1 MTKKHGTHFVGIGG
15 AGMSGIAKIFLEKGY
30 AVSGSDLAE
39 SDLTEALVKMGA
51 RISYGHSE
59 DAVDGGVGS
68 LVVSSAIPSD
78 NPEIEKARR
87 LGIPIKK
94 RGSVLAEL
102 MDEKRG
108 VAVAGAHGKTTT
120 TSMIALILERCGM
133 DPAFL
138 IGAKF
143 EDLGTNGRWGAGEYM
158 AAEADES
165 DGSFLLL
172 KPWTTVVTN
181 VEDDHLDFYGSRENI
196 RKAFY
201 DFIMKTPAAG
211 KAVLC
216 ADCQVMRDLM
226 PEFVRQVDVCAY
238 GIRNDAT
245 LTARDLVL
253 HPGGSKSRIWMGKQL
268 LGDLEL
274 KAPGE
279 HNVSNSLAALAVGFA
294 CGLDFGSMAD
304 ALSGFSGAKRRFELV
319 GEKDG
324 IRIYDD
330 YAHHPTELRATLQA
344 ARTLKPKRLV
354 VIFQPHR
361 YTRTQNFAKAF
372 ADVLGEAE
380 LLVMTPVYSAGE
392 APIAGVNTEL
402 ILKYF
407 KPDDNREMLF
417 EPDLDAIPELLAPKL
432 RSGDLVMT
440 LGAGNV
446 YSVGRKLYE
455 ML

>member
-1 MTKKHGTHFVGIGG
+1 
-15 AGMSGIAKIFLEKGY
+15 
-30 AVSGSDLAE
+30 
-39 SDLTEALVKMGA
+39 MGA

-59 DAVDGGVGS
+59 DAVDASVGS
-68 LVVSSAIPSD
+68 LTVSSAIPPD
-78 NPEIEKARR
+78 NPEVGKARR

-102 MDEKRG
+102 MDEKKG

-120 TSMIALILERCGM
+120 TSMIALILERCGLN
-133 DPAFL
+133 PAFL
-138 IGAKF
+138 IGAQF

-172 KPWTTVVTN
+172 NPWTTVVTN

-201 DFIMKTPAAG
+201 DFVMKTPAAG

-216 ADCQVMRDLM
+216 TDCQALRDM
-226 PEFVRQVDVCAY
+226 IPEFARQIDVCAY
-238 GIRNDAT
+238 GIRHDAM
-245 LTARDLVL
+245 LTDRDLVL
-253 HPGGSKSRIWMGKQL
+253 HPGGSKSRIWMGKRL
-268 LGDLEL
+268 LGALEL
-274 KAPGE
+274 KTPGE
-279 HNVSNSLAALAVGFA
+279 HNVSDSLAALAVGFA
-294 CGLDFGSMAD
+294 CGLDFESMAD
-304 ALSGFSGAKRRFELV
+304 AL
-319 GEKDG
+319 
-324 IRIYDD
+324 
-330 YAHHPTELRATLQA
+330 
-344 ARTLKPKRLV
+344 
-354 VIFQPHR
+354 
-361 YTRTQNFAKAF
+361 
-372 ADVLGEAE
+372 GEAE
-380 LLVMTPVYSAGE
+380 LVVMTPVYSAGE

-407 KPDDNREMLF
+407 KPDENREMLF
-417 EPDLDAIPELLAPKL
+417 ESDLDAIPELLAPKL